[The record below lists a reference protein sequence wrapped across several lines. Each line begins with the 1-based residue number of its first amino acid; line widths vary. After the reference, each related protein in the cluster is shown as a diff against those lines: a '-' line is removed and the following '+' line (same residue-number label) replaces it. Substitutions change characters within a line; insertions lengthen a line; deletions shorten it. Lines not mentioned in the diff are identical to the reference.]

1 MLMEINLHRKVYCMS
16 TTNITLAALVVAA
29 TTFFCPCGNHE
40 AAADGHDEDKTTLEV
55 SLDSR
60 YVFRGTAVT
69 DGVGVSSS
77 LTTALASNNLG
88 TTSFNL
94 WGHTPI
100 AGDFSEIDFSL
111 SQGIS
116 DIATLTLT
124 SYYYGGNIGDIDS
137 HDIEATLAGNFGGV
151 DVAASRVLSSDTI
164 EGDTYVELGY
174 CLDDWSVFAGVGD
187 GAYSEAGDFAPVNV
201 GFSYSP
207 PSRGRGRWGT
217 GYSASLIYNPST
229 ENTFLVASKRW

>member
-1 MLMEINLHRKVYCMS
+1 MN

-40 AAADGHDEDKTTLEV
+40 AEASNHDKEKTLLGV

-69 DGVGVSSS
+69 DGVGVSSE
-77 LTTALASNNLG
+77 LAVPLANNNLG
-88 TTSFNL
+88 KTSFNI

-100 AGDFSEIDFSL
+100 AGDYSEIDFAL

-124 SYYYGGNIGDIDS
+124 SYYYGGNIGDLDS
-137 HDIEATLAGNFGGV
+137 HDIEATIAGNFGGV
-151 DVAASRVLSSDTI
+151 DVGVSRVLRSDTI

-174 CLDDWSVFAGVGD
+174 SLGDEWQVFGGVGD
-187 GAYSEAGDFAPVNV
+187 GGYSEAGDFAPVNV
-201 GFSYSP
+201 GFTFVPTP
-207 PSRGRGRWGT
+207 PCGRCNQSNWGT

-229 ENTFLVASKRW
+229 ENTFLVARKRW

>member
-1 MLMEINLHRKVYCMS
+1 MN

-40 AAADGHDEDKTTLEV
+40 AVADEHGATLEV

-69 DGVGVSSS
+69 DGVGVSSE
-77 LTTALASNNLG
+77 LGVPLANNNLG
-88 TTSFNL
+88 ETSFTL

-100 AGDFSEIDFSL
+100 TGDFSEIDFVL
-111 SQGIS
+111 SQGIM
-116 DIATLTLT
+116 DIATLSFT
-124 SYYYGGNIGDIDS
+124 SYYYGGDLGDLDS

-151 DVAASRVLSSDTI
+151 DVGVSRVLNSDTI

-174 CLDDWSVFAGVGD
+174 SLGEDWQVFGGVGD
-187 GAYSEAGDFAPVNV
+187 GAYSETGDFAPVNV
-201 GFSYSP
+201 GFNYSP
-207 PSRGRGRWGT
+207 TSDRQSRWAS

>member
-1 MLMEINLHRKVYCMS
+1 MN
-16 TTNITLAALVVAA
+16 TTNITLAALIVAA
-29 TTFFCPCGNHE
+29 TTFFCPCGNHDVS
-40 AAADGHDEDKTTLEV
+40 ADEHTTLEV

-60 YVFRGTAVT
+60 YVFRGTGVT
-69 DGVGVSSS
+69 DGVGVSSE
-77 LTTALASNNLG
+77 LAVPLANNNLG
-88 TTSFNL
+88 TTSFTL

-100 AGDFSEIDFSL
+100 AGDFSEIDFAL

-124 SYYYGGNIGDIDS
+124 SYYYGGNIGDLDS

-151 DVAASRVLSSDTI
+151 DVAVSRVLRSDTI

-174 CLDDWSVFAGVGD
+174 SLGDEWQVFGGVGD
-187 GAYSEAGDFAPVNV
+187 GGYSEAGDFAPVNV
-201 GFSYSP
+201 GFTFEPAP
-207 PSRGRGRWGT
+207 PTRVGRDRPVNRWGF

-229 ENTFLVASKRW
+229 EQTFLVASKRW

>member
-1 MLMEINLHRKVYCMS
+1 MEINLHRKVYCMS

-40 AAADGHDEDKTTLEV
+40 AAADGHDKDRTTLEV

-60 YVFRGTAVT
+60 YVFRGTGVT
-69 DGVGVSSS
+69 DGVGVSSD
-77 LTTALASNNLG
+77 LTVPLANNNLG

-174 CLDDWSVFAGVGD
+174 SIRNDWQLFAGVGD
-187 GAYSEAGDFAPVNV
+187 GGYSEAGDFAPVNV
-201 GFSYSP
+201 GFTFEP
-207 PSRGRGRWGT
+207 RNRCNKRC

>member
-1 MLMEINLHRKVYCMS
+1 MN

-40 AAADGHDEDKTTLEV
+40 AAADDHVGGETNTTLEV

-69 DGVGVSSS
+69 DGVGVSSE
-77 LTTALASNNLG
+77 LAVPLANNNLG
-88 TTSFNL
+88 ETNFTL

-100 AGDFSEIDFSL
+100 AGDFSEIDFAL

-116 DIATLTLT
+116 DIATLTFT
-124 SYYYGGNIGDIDS
+124 SYYYGGNIGDLDS

-151 DVAASRVLSSDTI
+151 DVAASRVLRSGTI

-174 CLDDWSVFAGVGD
+174 CIDDWHVFAGVGD
-187 GAYSEAGDFAPVNV
+187 GGYSEAGDFAPVNV
-201 GFSYSP
+201 GFNYSP
-207 PSRGRGRWGT
+207 TPKGRSRWGS

-229 ENTFLVASKRW
+229 ENTYLVASKRW